1 MKSTPRGI
9 HESPGPAE
17 QNASAEQAYREM
29 IQQVARAMAGNNV
42 EGAVAY
48 LSPEFTARHVE
59 LFVDGN
65 FEKRVDVLLRL
76 MPLVS
81 EDDDFEDFES
91 LAEEFADTV
100 PVAAYEGSS
109 EECDAMLAWMQET
122 LELTPSQRDTV
133 NCQRARYAVEFL
145 ARRKR
150 AEHVRFQEQVS
161 VASSLAR
168 DLPRRESLRLVVN
181 PIHVWTDFVSRKYL
195 ETTAPVPRDVLT
207 WADDREVRT
216 STFEPAG
223 RAYFESLLACQ
234 PCSFAEWTAMNLD
247 ADPDELLEFIG
258 TLVSLRLVALL

>member
-1 MKSTPRGI
+1 MKSTPQEKQEPPR
-9 HESPGPAE
+9 PAE
-17 QNASAEQAYREM
+17 QNATAEQAYREM

-65 FEKRVDVLLRL
+65 FEKRIDVLLRL

-81 EDDDFEDFES
+81 EDEDFEDFES

-100 PVAAYEGSS
+100 PVTAYEGSS

-122 LELTPSQRDTV
+122 LDLTPAQQDTV

-150 AEHVRFQEQVS
+150 AEHIRFQEQVS
-161 VASSLAR
+161 IWRPPGERSAATGILCGWWLIRFMSGRNSFRGNTSRQLPQCREMSSLG
-168 DLPRRESLRLVVN
+168 PM
-181 PIHVWTDFVSRKYL
+181 IKKC
-195 ETTAPVPRDVLT
+195 
-207 WADDREVRT
+207 
-216 STFEPAG
+216 EPAHF
-223 RAYFESLLACQ
+223 R
-234 PCSFAEWTAMNLD
+234 P
-247 ADPDELLEFIG
+247 IG
-258 TLVSLRLVALL
+258 ALF